1 MGTLTITTTT
11 EQDQRILAAFKDRF
25 MLDTNP
31 TQSQIKAWLI
41 EQLKNVV
48 LEYERNEAVR
58 LAQLSEQEFTPT

>member
-25 MLDTNP
+25 MLEVNP
-31 TQSQIKAWLI
+31 TQTQIKAWLI

-48 LEYERNEAVR
+48 LEHERNEAVR